1 MSIIFKAPVLLVAW
15 AFWAVIGLF
24 IWTRVLVI
32 NFLFFAM
39 MIALA
44 PFGRGPP
51 DPEPSKRFDRALGLY
66 WYGFARIWR
75 SVTGEHEAPDN
86 LWDENEQ
93 RGIWGTLGNFVWQTG
108 ATLAFWAPI
117 ALVLHFSGAIDIG
130 LVSRAERALGGAVET
145 ALQERTPAQAEAAT
159 GAATCLGVSAIARL
173 NPPQRF
179 VTTRDVNV
187 RRGPGTE
194 HERIE
199 RLQGNQDV
207 LVVGRSPSGQWALV
221 SIDGQTRCFINTDY
235 LRPAR

>member
-1 MSIIFKAPVLLVAW
+1 MSIVFKAPVLLIAW

-32 NFLFFAM
+32 NFLVFAM

-51 DPEPSKRFDRALGLY
+51 DTEPAKRFDRALGLY

-75 SVTGEHEAPDN
+75 SVTGEHDAPDN

-117 ALVLHFSGAIDIG
+117 ALVLHFAGVLDIG
-130 LVSRAERALGGAVET
+130 LVSRAESALGGVVGAAIEET
-145 ALQERTPAQAEAAT
+145 APATAEAAP
-159 GAATCLGVSAIARL
+159 TCLGAVAITRL

-194 HERIE
+194 HERVE
-199 RLQGNQDV
+199 RLQGDQEV

-221 SIDGQTRCFINTDY
+221 SIDGETRCFINTDY